1 MSESPLLGLMI
12 DPTLPVSLF
21 EQVYEALR
29 TRVTSGQFVGGDRLP
44 PTRKLAEELGVSRT
58 TIVTAYDQ
66 LIAEGFAHG
75 RAGSGV
81 YVSDIG
87 EIEPVTKSAQLDP
100 AFRQPQDRPK
110 QRAPFFPGQPDDHL
124 FPYRAW
130 AKCVSRVARTD
141 PAALIR
147 NQDAFG
153 DHDLRAQICR
163 YLADWRG
170 VHTTPS
176 QVLITSGA
184 GDALQMCIRT
194 LMQSDDLLAL
204 EDPSYPPLRAFVQ
217 SLELSVTDLEMD
229 LSGGLPPTSST
240 PSNRPKVAILTP
252 SSQFPLGGAMPQARR
267 MAFLNWAAQTNG
279 WIIEDDYD
287 SEFRYAGRAI
297 MALTGLDT
305 QDRALYIGTFSKIF
319 TDSLR
324 LGFVVLPPAL
334 IDVFRGTLERY
345 GARAS
350 LMPQRPLAE
359 FMKSGEYYRHIRR
372 VRRIYAERRV
382 AFVDALKS
390 HFGDLVT
397 FEDHRAGMHIA
408 VILPKIYKDTEIVA
422 LAEQQGLG
430 CRALS
435 TYYASEPKQNGLLMG
450 FCSHTNEELF
460 AAMGRLRKIFTSINK
475 APTL

>member
-1 MSESPLLGLMI
+1 MSETPLLGFAI
-12 DPTLPVSLF
+12 DPTHALSLF
-21 EQVYEALR
+21 EQIYEALR
-29 TRVTSGQFVGGDRLP
+29 TRVTSGKLASGDRLP
-44 PTRKLAEELGVSRT
+44 PTRKLAQELGVSRT

-66 LIAEGFAHG
+66 LIAEGFAHAK
-75 RAGSGV
+75 AGSGV

-87 EIEPVTKSAQLDP
+87 EIELVTRPAQSPP
-100 AFRQPQDRPK
+100 ALKQQEIRPK
-110 QRAPFFPGQPDDHL
+110 QHAPFSPGQPDNRL

-141 PAALIR
+141 PTALIR
-147 NQDAFG
+147 SQDAFG
-153 DHDLRAQICR
+153 DRELRTEICR

-170 VHTTPS
+170 VRATPS
-176 QVLITSGA
+176 QVLMTSGA

-194 LMQSDDLLAL
+194 LMGADDLLAL
-204 EDPSYPPLRAFVQ
+204 EAPSYPPLRAFVQ
-217 SLELSVTDLEMD
+217 SLNLSVTDLEMD
-229 LSGGLPPTSST
+229 RNGGLPPTSST
-240 PSNRPKVAILTP
+240 PSDRPKLAILTP

-267 MAFLNWAAQTNG
+267 TAFLNWAAQTGG

-287 SEFRYAGRAI
+287 SEFRYAGRSI
-297 MALTGLDT
+297 MSLTGLDT

-319 TDSLR
+319 SDSLR

-382 AFVDALKS
+382 TFVDALKAS
-390 HFGDLVT
+390 FGDLVS

-408 VILPKIYKDTEIVA
+408 VMLPKTYKDTEIVA
-422 LAEQQGLG
+422 QAEQQGLG

-435 TYYASEPKQNGLLMG
+435 TYFASEPKQNGLLMG
-450 FCSHTNEELF
+450 FCSHTNEELVN
-460 AAMGRLRKIFTSINK
+460 AMARLRKIVTSI
-475 APTL
+475 TV